1 MRQIRTI
8 IADDEEALRSFLKKK
23 LLAVW
28 PDVIICGEAQ
38 DGNAALRL
46 IEAERPDVAFLDVK
60 MPGLSGIEVA
70 QKTVWKCP
78 IVFITAHDEYAVD
91 AFENEAVDYLLKPVS
106 HDRLERTVKRLKER
120 LAASSPLPDISAILE
135 KVSRSL
141 KQPSSYLQW
150 VKVQHKD
157 GIRLIPATDIYYF
170 KSTDKYTTVKT
181 REGEFL
187 IRKTIKELEEEL
199 DPELFW
205 RVHRAAIVNVKSIH
219 TVSRSLAGTYV
230 IRFRDIH
237 DSVVVSRAFSH
248 LFKQM

>member
-1 MRQIRTI
+1 M

-23 LLAVW
+23 LLVVW
-28 PDVIICGEAQ
+28 PDVVICGEAQ
-38 DGNAALRL
+38 DGNTALRL
-46 IEAERPDVAFLDVK
+46 IDAERPDVAFLDVK

-70 QKTVWKCP
+70 QKTCWKCP
-78 IVFITAHDEYAVD
+78 IVFITAHDKYAVE
-91 AFENEAVDYLLKPVS
+91 AFDSEAVDYILKPVS
-106 HDRLERTVKRLKER
+106 QDRLEKTVKRLKER
-120 LAASSPLPDISAILE
+120 LAVSSPLPDLSAVLE

-141 KQPSSYLQW
+141 KPSSAFLQW
-150 VKVQHKD
+150 VRAQHKD

-170 KSTDKYTTVKT
+170 KSTDKYTTVRT
-181 REGEFL
+181 REGEYL

-219 TVSRSLAGTYV
+219 TISRSMAGTYAV
-230 IRFRDIH
+230 RFRDIQET
-237 DSVVVSRAFSH
+237 VLVSRAFSH

>member
-1 MRQIRTI
+1 MRQIRAI

-28 PDVIICGEAQ
+28 PEVIVCGEAQ

-46 IEAERPDVAFLDVK
+46 INIERPDVAFLDVK

-70 QKTVWKCP
+70 QKAGWKCP
-78 IVFITAHDEYAVD
+78 VVFITAHDKYAVE
-91 AFENEAVDYLLKPVS
+91 AFENEAVDYILKPVS
-106 HDRLERTVKRLKER
+106 EDRLERTVKRLKER
-120 LAASSPLPDISAILE
+120 LAATSPLPDLSAVFE
-135 KVSRSL
+135 KISRSL
-141 KQPSSYLQW
+141 KQPMSFLQW
-150 VKVQHKD
+150 IKAQHKD
-157 GIRLIPATDIYYF
+157 GIRLIPVTDIFYF
-170 KSTDKYTTVKT
+170 KSIDKYTTVRT

-219 TVSRSLAGTYV
+219 TVSRSLAGTYDV
-230 IRFRDIH
+230 RFRDIQ
-237 DSVVVSRAFSH
+237 DAVVVSRAFSH